1 MSFLRVF
8 MWRRK
13 IKSYKNVLTHRTT
26 SDIIKASKERN
37 KTFLVIETKN
47 SKRSRRTNRETE
59 NQIKKEK
66 EKNKMAKNWM
76 AYEAAEAIMGNN
88 VEEIAEVG
96 SRYPLFTR
104 TVSMANSD
112 YVLDLLKALPKVT
125 ARVIETGLKDIN
137 DVKTEVEEVE
147 EEAQEEEKAPKKEA
161 KTAGKAKQK
170 KEEDEDETDEDDY
183 ENMTSKALYKLCCD
197 RGISSQCK
205 KRDKASLIAVLKAN
219 DGAAKEDEADDWDD
233 EEEETDPYAGKS
245 AKELFKMCSD
255 RGIKTKP
262 KQSADAYVKLLKKA
276 DEAEA
281 ETEDE
286 DDEDDDW
293 EI

>member
-1 MSFLRVF
+1 
-8 MWRRK
+8 
-13 IKSYKNVLTHRTT
+13 
-26 SDIIKASKERN
+26 
-37 KTFLVIETKN
+37 
-47 SKRSRRTNRETE
+47 
-59 NQIKKEK
+59 
-66 EKNKMAKNWM
+66 MAKNWM

-104 TVSMANSD
+104 TVAMANSD

-125 ARVIETGLKDIN
+125 ARVIETGLKDI
-137 DVKTEVEEVE
+137 DEAETEEVTEAVE
-147 EEAQEEEKAPKKEA
+147 EEQEKETKAPKKEA
-161 KTAGKAKQK
+161 KAARKTKEK
-170 KEEDEDETDEDDY
+170 KEEADEDDTEEDGDY

-219 DGAAKEDEADDWDD
+219 DEGATGEDEADDWAEED
-233 EEEETDPYAGKS
+233 EEETDPYAGKS

-276 DEAEA
+276 DEAEV
-281 ETEDE
+281 ETEDEE

>member
-1 MSFLRVF
+1 
-8 MWRRK
+8 
-13 IKSYKNVLTHRTT
+13 
-26 SDIIKASKERN
+26 
-37 KTFLVIETKN
+37 
-47 SKRSRRTNRETE
+47 
-59 NQIKKEK
+59 
-66 EKNKMAKNWM
+66 MAKNWM

-125 ARVIETGLKDIN
+125 ARVIETGLKDI
-137 DVKTEVEEVE
+137 DDLEEVEAVVEEVE
-147 EEAQEEEKAPKKEA
+147 ETQEKETKAPKKET
-161 KTAGKAKQK
+161 KTAGKTKQK
-170 KEEDEDETDEDDY
+170 KEAEDVEDETDEDDY

-219 DGAAKEDEADDWDD
+219 DGAAGEDEADDWGD
-233 EEEETDPYAGKS
+233 EDEEETDPYAGKS

-276 DEAEA
+276 DEAET

>member
-1 MSFLRVF
+1 M
-8 MWRRK
+8 
-13 IKSYKNVLTHRTT
+13 
-26 SDIIKASKERN
+26 A
-37 KTFLVIETKN
+37 
-47 SKRSRRTNRETE
+47 TN
-59 NQIKKEK
+59 
-66 EKNKMAKNWM
+66 WS
-76 AYEAAEAIMGNN
+76 AYEAAKEIMGSNKEN
-88 VEEIAEVG
+88 IAEIG
-96 SRYPLFTR
+96 SRFPLFTR
-104 TVSMANSD
+104 TVSMANSE
-112 YVLDLLKALPKVT
+112 YVLDLLKAIPKVT

-137 DVKTEVEEVE
+137 DVEAEAEEAVEETQEKETKAKKEVE
-147 EEAQEEEKAPKKEA
+147 
-161 KTAGKAKQK
+161 T
-170 KEEDEDETDEDDY
+170 EDDAEDDDY

-219 DGAAKEDEADDWDD
+219 DGAAGEDEDDWGD
-233 EEEETDPYAGKS
+233 EDEEETDPYAGKT

>member
-1 MSFLRVF
+1 
-8 MWRRK
+8 
-13 IKSYKNVLTHRTT
+13 
-26 SDIIKASKERN
+26 
-37 KTFLVIETKN
+37 
-47 SKRSRRTNRETE
+47 
-59 NQIKKEK
+59 
-66 EKNKMAKNWM
+66 MAKNWM

-88 VEEIAEVG
+88 VEEIAEIG
-96 SRYPLFTR
+96 SRYPLLTR
-104 TVSMANSD
+104 TVAMANSE
-112 YVLDLLKALPKVT
+112 YVLDLLKAIPKVT
-125 ARVIETGLKDIN
+125 ARVIETGLKDID
-137 DVKTEVEEVE
+137 DVETEVEDVE
-147 EEAQEEEKAPKKEA
+147 EKEEAPKKSE
-161 KTAGKAKQK
+161 KKETKATQK
-170 KEEDEDETDEDDY
+170 PKSKKASEEEDEADEDDY
-183 ENMTSKALYKLCCD
+183 ESMTSKALYKLCCD

-219 DGAAKEDEADDWDD
+219 DGAAGEDETDDWGD
-233 EEEETDPYAGKS
+233 EEETDPYAGKY

-286 DDEDDDW
+286 EDEDDSDW

>member
-1 MSFLRVF
+1 
-8 MWRRK
+8 
-13 IKSYKNVLTHRTT
+13 
-26 SDIIKASKERN
+26 
-37 KTFLVIETKN
+37 
-47 SKRSRRTNRETE
+47 
-59 NQIKKEK
+59 
-66 EKNKMAKNWM
+66 MAKNWM

-104 TVSMANSD
+104 TVSMVNSE
-112 YVLDLLKALPKVT
+112 YVLDLLKAIPKVT
-125 ARVIETGLKDIN
+125 ARVVETGLKDID
-137 DVKTEVEEVE
+137 DVETETEDVEEKDE
-147 EEAQEEEKAPKKEA
+147 APKKET
-161 KTAGKAKQK
+161 KTTQKPKSKKAAE
-170 KEEDEDETDEDDY
+170 EEDEADEDDY

-219 DGAAKEDEADDWDD
+219 DGTANEDEDDWED
-233 EEEETDPYAGKS
+233 EYEKETDPYAGKS

-286 DDEDDDW
+286 EDEEDDW

>member
-1 MSFLRVF
+1 
-8 MWRRK
+8 
-13 IKSYKNVLTHRTT
+13 
-26 SDIIKASKERN
+26 
-37 KTFLVIETKN
+37 
-47 SKRSRRTNRETE
+47 
-59 NQIKKEK
+59 
-66 EKNKMAKNWM
+66 MAKNWM

-96 SRYPLFTR
+96 SRYPLLTR
-104 TVSMANSD
+104 TVAMANSE
-112 YVLDLLKALPKVT
+112 YVLDLLKAIPKVT
-125 ARVIETGLKDIN
+125 ARVVETGLKDIE
-137 DVKTEVEEVE
+137 DVETEADEAVEETKE
-147 EEAQEEEKAPKKEA
+147 KAKAPKKETKA
-161 KTAGKAKQK
+161 AGKAKPK
-170 KEEDEDETDEDDY
+170 KEEADEDETDEDDY

-219 DGAAKEDEADDWDD
+219 DGAAGEDEADDWGSED
-233 EEEETDPYAGKS
+233 EEETDPYAGKS

-255 RGIKTKP
+255 RGIRTKP

>member
-1 MSFLRVF
+1 
-8 MWRRK
+8 
-13 IKSYKNVLTHRTT
+13 
-26 SDIIKASKERN
+26 
-37 KTFLVIETKN
+37 
-47 SKRSRRTNRETE
+47 
-59 NQIKKEK
+59 
-66 EKNKMAKNWM
+66 MAKNWM

-112 YVLDLLKALPKVT
+112 YVLDLLKAIPKVT
-125 ARVIETGLKDIN
+125 ARVIETGLKDID
-137 DVKTEVEEVE
+137 DVEDATETEAEETKDEAPKKKAEKKETEPAKANTKKAADEEE
-147 EEAQEEEKAPKKEA
+147 EEA
-161 KTAGKAKQK
+161 G
-170 KEEDEDETDEDDY
+170 EDDY

-219 DGAAKEDEADDWDD
+219 DGASNEDEDDWGD
-233 EEEETDPYAGKS
+233 EEEEAKDPYAGKT
-245 AKELFKMCSD
+245 AKELYKMCSD

-281 ETEDE
+281 AEDDTED
-286 DDEDDDW
+286 DDDDW

>member
-1 MSFLRVF
+1 
-8 MWRRK
+8 
-13 IKSYKNVLTHRTT
+13 
-26 SDIIKASKERN
+26 
-37 KTFLVIETKN
+37 
-47 SKRSRRTNRETE
+47 
-59 NQIKKEK
+59 
-66 EKNKMAKNWM
+66 MAKNWM

-104 TVSMANSD
+104 TVAMANSD

-125 ARVIETGLKDIN
+125 ARVIETGLKDID
-137 DVKTEVEEVE
+137 DVETETEEVTEAVE
-147 EEAQEEEKAPKKEA
+147 EEQEKETKAPKKEA
-161 KTAGKAKQK
+161 KAARKTKVK
-170 KEEDEDETDEDDY
+170 KEEADEDDTEEDGDY

-219 DGAAKEDEADDWDD
+219 DEGATGEDEADDWAEED
-233 EEEETDPYAGKS
+233 EEETDPYAGKS

-276 DEAEA
+276 DEAET
-281 ETEDE
+281 ETEDEE

>member
-1 MSFLRVF
+1 
-8 MWRRK
+8 
-13 IKSYKNVLTHRTT
+13 
-26 SDIIKASKERN
+26 
-37 KTFLVIETKN
+37 
-47 SKRSRRTNRETE
+47 
-59 NQIKKEK
+59 
-66 EKNKMAKNWM
+66 MAKNWM

-104 TVSMANSD
+104 TVSMANSE
-112 YVLDLLKALPKVT
+112 YVLDLLKAIPKVT
-125 ARVIETGLKDIN
+125 ARVVETGLKDID
-137 DVKTEVEEVE
+137 DVETEVEDI
-147 EEAQEEEKAPKKEA
+147 EEKDEAAKKET
-161 KTAGKAKQK
+161 KTTQKPKSKKAAE
-170 KEEDEDETDEDDY
+170 EEDEADEDDY

-219 DGAAKEDEADDWDD
+219 DGTANEDEDDWGD
-233 EEEETDPYAGKS
+233 EEETDPYAGKS
-245 AKELFKMCSD
+245 ARELFKMCSD

-276 DEAEA
+276 DEAEV
-281 ETEDE
+281 ETGDE
-286 DDEDDDW
+286 EDEDDDW

>member
-1 MSFLRVF
+1 
-8 MWRRK
+8 
-13 IKSYKNVLTHRTT
+13 
-26 SDIIKASKERN
+26 
-37 KTFLVIETKN
+37 
-47 SKRSRRTNRETE
+47 
-59 NQIKKEK
+59 
-66 EKNKMAKNWM
+66 MAKNWM

-88 VEEIAEVG
+88 VEEVAEVG

-104 TVSMANSD
+104 TVSMANSE
-112 YVLDLLKALPKVT
+112 YVLDILKAIPKVT
-125 ARVIETGLKDIN
+125 ARVVETGLKDID
-137 DVKTEVEEVE
+137 DVETEAEGVEEKDEAPKKSAKKETKATQKPKSKQAVE
-147 EEAQEEEKAPKKEA
+147 EEADDDEA
-161 KTAGKAKQK
+161 
-170 KEEDEDETDEDDY
+170 DEDDY

-219 DGAAKEDEADDWDD
+219 EDEDDWGD
-233 EEEETDPYAGKS
+233 EDEEETDPYAGKS

-255 RGIKTKP
+255 RGIKTKQ

-286 DDEDDDW
+286 EDDDDW

>member
-1 MSFLRVF
+1 
-8 MWRRK
+8 
-13 IKSYKNVLTHRTT
+13 
-26 SDIIKASKERN
+26 
-37 KTFLVIETKN
+37 
-47 SKRSRRTNRETE
+47 
-59 NQIKKEK
+59 
-66 EKNKMAKNWM
+66 MAKNWT

-104 TVSMANSD
+104 TVACANND
-112 YVLDLLKALPKVT
+112 YLLDILKAIPKVT
-125 ARVIETGLKDIN
+125 ARVIETGLKEIN
-137 DVKTEVEEVE
+137 DVETETDEVVEEV
-147 EEAQEEEKAPKKEA
+147 QEKETKTPKKETKA
-161 KTAGKAKQK
+161 AGKTKAK
-170 KEEDEDETDEDDY
+170 KEVETEDDAEDDDY

-219 DGAAKEDEADDWDD
+219 DGAAGEDSDDCGD
-233 EEEETDPYAGKS
+233 EDEEETDPYAGKT

>member
-1 MSFLRVF
+1 
-8 MWRRK
+8 
-13 IKSYKNVLTHRTT
+13 
-26 SDIIKASKERN
+26 
-37 KTFLVIETKN
+37 
-47 SKRSRRTNRETE
+47 
-59 NQIKKEK
+59 
-66 EKNKMAKNWM
+66 MAKNWM

-104 TVSMANSD
+104 TVSMANSE
-112 YVLDLLKALPKVT
+112 YVLDLLKAIPKVT
-125 ARVIETGLKDIN
+125 ARVVETGLKDID
-137 DVKTEVEEVE
+137 DVETEAEEVAE
-147 EEAQEEEKAPKKEA
+147 ETQEKATKAPKKETKA
-161 KTAGKAKQK
+161 AGKAKTK
-170 KEEDEDETDEDDY
+170 KEEADEDETDEDDY

-219 DGAAKEDEADDWDD
+219 DEGVTGEDEADDWDD

-276 DEAEA
+276 DEAEV

-286 DDEDDDW
+286 DDDDDW

>member
-1 MSFLRVF
+1 
-8 MWRRK
+8 
-13 IKSYKNVLTHRTT
+13 
-26 SDIIKASKERN
+26 
-37 KTFLVIETKN
+37 
-47 SKRSRRTNRETE
+47 
-59 NQIKKEK
+59 
-66 EKNKMAKNWM
+66 MAKNWM

-104 TVSMANSD
+104 TVSMANSE
-112 YVLDLLKALPKVT
+112 YVLDLLKAIPKVT
-125 ARVIETGLKDIN
+125 ARVVETGLKDIN
-137 DVKTEVEEVE
+137 DLETEAEEVE
-147 EEAQEEEKAPKKEA
+147 EETQEKETKAPKKETKA
-161 KTAGKAKQK
+161 AGKAKQK
-170 KEEDEDETDEDDY
+170 KEEEVEDDTEDAETEVDY
-183 ENMTSKALYKLCCD
+183 ESMTSKALYKLCCD

-219 DGAAKEDEADDWDD
+219 DGTANEDEDDWG

-245 AKELFKMCSD
+245 AKELFKMCTD

-286 DDEDDDW
+286 DDDEDDDW

>member
-1 MSFLRVF
+1 
-8 MWRRK
+8 
-13 IKSYKNVLTHRTT
+13 
-26 SDIIKASKERN
+26 
-37 KTFLVIETKN
+37 
-47 SKRSRRTNRETE
+47 
-59 NQIKKEK
+59 
-66 EKNKMAKNWM
+66 MAKNWM

-88 VEEIAEVG
+88 VEEIAEIG

-104 TVSMANSD
+104 EVAMANSG
-112 YVLDLLKALPKVT
+112 YVLDLLKAIPKVT
-125 ARVIETGLKDIN
+125 ARVVETGLKDID
-137 DVKTEVEEVE
+137 DVETEEVAE
-147 EEAQEEEKAPKKEA
+147 ETEEKAIKESKKKEKA
-161 KTAGKAKQK
+161 AGKAKPKK
-170 KEEDEDETDEDDY
+170 KEADDDETDEDDY

-219 DGAAKEDEADDWDD
+219 DCGASEDEDDWGD
-233 EEEETDPYAGKS
+233 EDEEETDPYAGKT
-245 AKELFKMCSD
+245 AKELFKMCVD

-276 DEAEA
+276 DVEEA

>member
-1 MSFLRVF
+1 
-8 MWRRK
+8 
-13 IKSYKNVLTHRTT
+13 
-26 SDIIKASKERN
+26 
-37 KTFLVIETKN
+37 
-47 SKRSRRTNRETE
+47 
-59 NQIKKEK
+59 
-66 EKNKMAKNWM
+66 MAKNWM

-88 VEEIAEVG
+88 VEEVAEVG

-104 TVSMANSD
+104 TVSMANSE
-112 YVLDLLKALPKVT
+112 YVLDLLKAIPKVT
-125 ARVIETGLKDIN
+125 ARVVETGLKDID
-137 DVKTEVEEVE
+137 DVETEAEGVEEKDEAPKKSAKKETKATHKPKSKQAFE
-147 EEAQEEEKAPKKEA
+147 EEADDDEA
-161 KTAGKAKQK
+161 
-170 KEEDEDETDEDDY
+170 DEDDY

-219 DGAAKEDEADDWDD
+219 DGTANEDEN
-233 EEEETDPYAGKS
+233 EEETDPYAGKS

-262 KQSADAYVKLLKKA
+262 RQSADAYVKLLKKA
-276 DEAEA
+276 DETEA

-286 DDEDDDW
+286 EDDDDDW

>member
-1 MSFLRVF
+1 
-8 MWRRK
+8 
-13 IKSYKNVLTHRTT
+13 
-26 SDIIKASKERN
+26 
-37 KTFLVIETKN
+37 
-47 SKRSRRTNRETE
+47 
-59 NQIKKEK
+59 
-66 EKNKMAKNWM
+66 MAKNWM

-104 TVSMANSD
+104 TVAMANSD

-125 ARVIETGLKDIN
+125 ARVIETGLKDID
-137 DVKTEVEEVE
+137 DVETETEEVTEAVE
-147 EEAQEEEKAPKKEA
+147 EEQEKETKAPKKEEKA
-161 KTAGKAKQK
+161 AGKTKAK
-170 KEEDEDETDEDDY
+170 KEEADEDDTEEDGDY

-219 DGAAKEDEADDWDD
+219 DEGATGEDEADDWAEED
-233 EEEETDPYAGKS
+233 EEETDPYAGKS

-276 DEAEA
+276 DEAE
-281 ETEDE
+281 TEDEE

>member
-1 MSFLRVF
+1 
-8 MWRRK
+8 
-13 IKSYKNVLTHRTT
+13 
-26 SDIIKASKERN
+26 
-37 KTFLVIETKN
+37 
-47 SKRSRRTNRETE
+47 
-59 NQIKKEK
+59 
-66 EKNKMAKNWM
+66 MAKNWM

-88 VEEIAEVG
+88 VDEIAEVG

-125 ARVIETGLKDIN
+125 ARVIETGLKDID
-137 DVKTEVEEVE
+137 DVETETEEVTEAVE
-147 EEAQEEEKAPKKEA
+147 EEQEKEA
-161 KTAGKAKQK
+161 KTEGKTKAK
-170 KEEDEDETDEDDY
+170 KEETDEDNTEDDDY
-183 ENMTSKALYKLCCD
+183 ENMTSKVLYKLCCD

-219 DGAAKEDEADDWDD
+219 DGAAGEDEADDWGDE

-281 ETEDE
+281 ETEDGE

>member
-1 MSFLRVF
+1 
-8 MWRRK
+8 
-13 IKSYKNVLTHRTT
+13 
-26 SDIIKASKERN
+26 
-37 KTFLVIETKN
+37 
-47 SKRSRRTNRETE
+47 
-59 NQIKKEK
+59 
-66 EKNKMAKNWM
+66 MAKNWM

-104 TVSMANSD
+104 TVSMANSE
-112 YVLDLLKALPKVT
+112 YVLDLLKAVPKVT
-125 ARVIETGLKDIN
+125 ARVIETGLKDID
-137 DVKTEVEEVE
+137 DVETEVEEME
-147 EEAQEEEKAPKKEA
+147 EEAQEEEKAPKKETKA
-161 KTAGKAKQK
+161 AGKTKAK
-170 KEEDEDETDEDDY
+170 KEEADDDETDDDY

-219 DGAAKEDEADDWDD
+219 DGTANEDEDDWGD
-233 EEEETDPYAGKS
+233 EDEEETDPYAGKS

-286 DDEDDDW
+286 EDDDDDW

>member
-1 MSFLRVF
+1 
-8 MWRRK
+8 
-13 IKSYKNVLTHRTT
+13 
-26 SDIIKASKERN
+26 
-37 KTFLVIETKN
+37 
-47 SKRSRRTNRETE
+47 
-59 NQIKKEK
+59 
-66 EKNKMAKNWM
+66 M

-96 SRYPLFTR
+96 SRYPLLTR

-125 ARVIETGLKDIN
+125 ARVIETGLKDID
-137 DVKTEVEEVE
+137 DVETETEEVTEAVDE
-147 EEAQEEEKAPKKEA
+147 EQEKETKAPKKEA
-161 KTAGKAKQK
+161 KAAGKAKAK
-170 KEEDEDETDEDDY
+170 KEEADEGEEDTEENDY

-219 DGAAKEDEADDWDD
+219 DEGATGEDEADDWAEED
-233 EEEETDPYAGKS
+233 EEETDPYAGKS

-276 DEAEA
+276 DEAET
-281 ETEDE
+281 ETEDEE

>member
-1 MSFLRVF
+1 M
-8 MWRRK
+8 
-13 IKSYKNVLTHRTT
+13 
-26 SDIIKASKERN
+26 A
-37 KTFLVIETKN
+37 
-47 SKRSRRTNRETE
+47 TN
-59 NQIKKEK
+59 
-66 EKNKMAKNWM
+66 WS
-76 AYEAAEAIMGNN
+76 AYEAAKEIMGSNKEN
-88 VEEIAEVG
+88 IAEIG
-96 SRYPLFTR
+96 SRFPLFTR
-104 TVSMANSD
+104 TVSMANSE
-112 YVLDLLKALPKVT
+112 YVLDLLKAIPKVT

-137 DVKTEVEEVE
+137 DVEAEAEEAVEEKDEAPKKSAKKETKATQKPKSKQIVE
-147 EEAQEEEKAPKKEA
+147 EEDEA
-161 KTAGKAKQK
+161 
-170 KEEDEDETDEDDY
+170 DEDDY

-219 DGAAKEDEADDWDD
+219 DGTANEDEDDWGD
-233 EEEETDPYAGKS
+233 EDEEETDPYAGKS

-255 RGIKTKP
+255 RGIRTKP

-286 DDEDDDW
+286 EDDDDDW

>member
-1 MSFLRVF
+1 
-8 MWRRK
+8 
-13 IKSYKNVLTHRTT
+13 
-26 SDIIKASKERN
+26 
-37 KTFLVIETKN
+37 
-47 SKRSRRTNRETE
+47 
-59 NQIKKEK
+59 
-66 EKNKMAKNWM
+66 MAKNWM

-104 TVSMANSD
+104 TVSMANSE

-125 ARVIETGLKDIN
+125 ARVIETGLKDID
-137 DVKTEVEEVE
+137 DVKTEAEEME
-147 EEAQEEEKAPKKEA
+147 EEAQEEEKAPKKETKA
-161 KTAGKAKQK
+161 AGKTKAK
-170 KEEDEDETDEDDY
+170 KEEADEDETDDDY

-219 DGAAKEDEADDWDD
+219 DGTANEDEDDWGD
-233 EEEETDPYAGKS
+233 EDEEETDPYAGKS

-276 DEAEA
+276 DEAED

-286 DDEDDDW
+286 EDDDDDW

>member
-1 MSFLRVF
+1 
-8 MWRRK
+8 
-13 IKSYKNVLTHRTT
+13 
-26 SDIIKASKERN
+26 
-37 KTFLVIETKN
+37 
-47 SKRSRRTNRETE
+47 
-59 NQIKKEK
+59 
-66 EKNKMAKNWM
+66 MAKNWM

-104 TVSMANSD
+104 TVAMANSD

-125 ARVIETGLKDIN
+125 ARVIETGLKDID
-137 DVKTEVEEVE
+137 DVETETEEVTEVVE
-147 EEAQEEEKAPKKEA
+147 EEQEKETKAPKKEA
-161 KTAGKAKQK
+161 KAAGKTKQK
-170 KEEDEDETDEDDY
+170 KEEAEEEDTEENDY

-219 DGAAKEDEADDWDD
+219 DEGATGEDEADDWAD
-233 EEEETDPYAGKS
+233 EEETDPYAGKS

-286 DDEDDDW
+286 EDDEDDDW

>member
-1 MSFLRVF
+1 
-8 MWRRK
+8 
-13 IKSYKNVLTHRTT
+13 
-26 SDIIKASKERN
+26 
-37 KTFLVIETKN
+37 
-47 SKRSRRTNRETE
+47 
-59 NQIKKEK
+59 
-66 EKNKMAKNWM
+66 MAKNWM

-104 TVSMANSD
+104 TVAMANSD

-125 ARVIETGLKDIN
+125 ARVIETGLKDID
-137 DVKTEVEEVE
+137 DVETETEEVTEAVE
-147 EEAQEEEKAPKKEA
+147 EEQEKETKAPKKEA
-161 KTAGKAKQK
+161 KAAGKTKAK
-170 KEEDEDETDEDDY
+170 KEEADEEDTEEDSDY

-219 DGAAKEDEADDWDD
+219 DEGATGEDEADDWAEED
-233 EEEETDPYAGKS
+233 EEETDPYAGKS

-276 DEAEA
+276 DEAET

>member
-1 MSFLRVF
+1 
-8 MWRRK
+8 
-13 IKSYKNVLTHRTT
+13 
-26 SDIIKASKERN
+26 
-37 KTFLVIETKN
+37 
-47 SKRSRRTNRETE
+47 
-59 NQIKKEK
+59 
-66 EKNKMAKNWM
+66 MAKNWM

-104 TVSMANSD
+104 TVAMANSD

-125 ARVIETGLKDIN
+125 ARVVETGLKDID
-137 DVKTEVEEVE
+137 DVESETET
-147 EEAQEEEKAPKKEA
+147 EAVDEAPKKETKAPKKEA
-161 KTAGKAKQK
+161 KTK
-170 KEEDEDETDEDDY
+170 KEEADDETEDAETEVDY
-183 ENMTSKALYKLCCD
+183 ESMTSKALYKLCCD

-219 DGAAKEDEADDWDD
+219 DGATGEDEADDCGD
-233 EEEETDPYAGKS
+233 EKDEEETDPYAGKS

-286 DDEDDDW
+286 DDDEDDDW

>member
-1 MSFLRVF
+1 
-8 MWRRK
+8 
-13 IKSYKNVLTHRTT
+13 
-26 SDIIKASKERN
+26 
-37 KTFLVIETKN
+37 
-47 SKRSRRTNRETE
+47 
-59 NQIKKEK
+59 
-66 EKNKMAKNWM
+66 MAKNWM

-125 ARVIETGLKDIN
+125 ARVIETGLKDID
-137 DVKTEVEEVE
+137 DVETETEAVEET
-147 EEAQEEEKAPKKEA
+147 QENETKAPKKEA
-161 KTAGKAKQK
+161 KAEGKAKTK
-170 KEEDEDETDEDDY
+170 KEEADDETEDDDY
-183 ENMTSKALYKLCCD
+183 ESMTSKALYKICCD

-219 DGAAKEDEADDWDD
+219 DEGAAGEDEADDWDD
-233 EEEETDPYAGKS
+233 EDEKETDPYAGKS

-276 DEAEA
+276 DET

>member
-1 MSFLRVF
+1 
-8 MWRRK
+8 
-13 IKSYKNVLTHRTT
+13 
-26 SDIIKASKERN
+26 
-37 KTFLVIETKN
+37 
-47 SKRSRRTNRETE
+47 
-59 NQIKKEK
+59 
-66 EKNKMAKNWM
+66 M

-104 TVSMANSD
+104 TVAMANSD

-125 ARVIETGLKDIN
+125 ARVIETGLKDID
-137 DVKTEVEEVE
+137 DVETETEEVTEAVE
-147 EEAQEEEKAPKKEA
+147 EEQEKETKAPKKEA
-161 KTAGKAKQK
+161 KATGKTKAK
-170 KEEDEDETDEDDY
+170 KEEAEEEDTEENDY

-219 DGAAKEDEADDWDD
+219 DEGATGEDEADDWAEED
-233 EEEETDPYAGKS
+233 EEETDPYAGKS

-276 DEAEA
+276 DEAE
-281 ETEDE
+281 TEDEE

>member
-1 MSFLRVF
+1 
-8 MWRRK
+8 
-13 IKSYKNVLTHRTT
+13 
-26 SDIIKASKERN
+26 
-37 KTFLVIETKN
+37 
-47 SKRSRRTNRETE
+47 
-59 NQIKKEK
+59 
-66 EKNKMAKNWM
+66 MAKNWM

-104 TVSMANSD
+104 TVSMANSE
-112 YVLDLLKALPKVT
+112 YVIDLLKAIPKVT
-125 ARVIETGLKDIN
+125 ARVIETGLKDID
-137 DVKTEVEEVE
+137 DVETEVEEM
-147 EEAQEEEKAPKKEA
+147 EEEKAPKKETKA
-161 KTAGKAKQK
+161 AGKTKQK
-170 KEEDEDETDEDDY
+170 KEEADEDDTEDDY

-219 DGAAKEDEADDWDD
+219 DGAAGEDEADDWGEED
-233 EEEETDPYAGKS
+233 EEETDPYAGKS
-245 AKELFKMCSD
+245 AKELFKMCTD

-286 DDEDDDW
+286 EDDDDW

>member
-1 MSFLRVF
+1 M
-8 MWRRK
+8 
-13 IKSYKNVLTHRTT
+13 
-26 SDIIKASKERN
+26 A
-37 KTFLVIETKN
+37 
-47 SKRSRRTNRETE
+47 TN
-59 NQIKKEK
+59 
-66 EKNKMAKNWM
+66 WS
-76 AYEAAEAIMGNN
+76 AYEAAKEIMGSNKEN
-88 VEEIAEVG
+88 IAEIG
-96 SRYPLFTR
+96 SRFPLFTR
-104 TVSMANSD
+104 TVSMANSE
-112 YVLDLLKALPKVT
+112 YVLDLLKAIPKVT

-137 DVKTEVEEVE
+137 DVEAEAEEAVEET
-147 EEAQEEEKAPKKEA
+147 QEKETKAKKEA
-161 KTAGKAKQK
+161 KAAGKTKAK
-170 KEEDEDETDEDDY
+170 KEEEDEADEDDY

-219 DGAAKEDEADDWDD
+219 DGVASEDEADDWDD
-233 EEEETDPYAGKS
+233 EEEETDPYAGKT